1 MQQTFDDLIEFVESK
16 GYKVQITSE
25 TNGDFFYPS
34 SKRIVIEKRDEKTML
49 FYLLHEIGHMLL
61 HIDKEEWRDQ
71 NLKYTLDD
79 DVEDD
84 IDFNKVWYQCAN
96 LSEEHKAW
104 SLGKKLI
111 HDFEIDINMKE
122 YEAEW
127 ADAIKDYIFHAYRIL
142 SNNQDNTPV

>member
-1 MQQTFDDLIEFVESK
+1 MKAAIEELIQFVESK
-16 GYKVQITSE
+16 GYRVDITSE
-25 TNGDFFYPS
+25 TDGDFFYPT
-34 SKRIVIEKRDEKTML
+34 SKRIVIESRDEKDML
-49 FYLLHEIGHMLL
+49 FYLLHETGHMLL
-61 HIDKEEWRDQ
+61 HLDKEEWRDQ

-84 IDFNKVWYQCAN
+84 IDYNKVWYQCAN

-111 HDFEIDINMKE
+111 HDLEINVNMKE

-142 SNNQDNTPV
+142 SRNHESNQV